1 LLIVDP
7 GIVDKALLTSA
18 SPKTCNKNS
27 KNAQRRQGA
36 VRAHNALTAYL
47 PKAVVSSSNFW
58 E

>member
-1 LLIVDP
+1 VDP
-7 GIVDKALLTSA
+7 GIVDEALLTSA